1 MNSDW
6 SILSLKLCSYCNTY
20 QVKVYDFQLKFMADG
35 IPEFLE
41 LIFATLMN
49 CEPEK
54 WLNSYALCVKIT
66 K

>member
-1 MNSDW
+1 
-6 SILSLKLCSYCNTY
+6 
-20 QVKVYDFQLKFMADG
+20 MADG

-54 WLNSYALCVKIT
+54 WLNSYALCVKCQDIVDKKSAKTSWT
-66 K
+66 KVL